1 MGTDQDP
8 GHGKVTD
15 ETRAF
20 EAERDEHTST
30 DPGRGPTP
38 AEEDAVED
46 DNDPVSDATR
56 EAYREMVERGA
67 HQKGEGRV

>member
-1 MGTDQDP
+1 MGKEQDP

-20 EAERDEHTST
+20 EAERDEQATT
-30 DPGRGPTP
+30 DAGRGPTP
-38 AEEDAVED
+38 AEEEAAEAA
-46 DNDPVSDATR
+46 DPVGDETR

-67 HQKGEGRV
+67 HQKGEGRI